1 MHEYSLIQALMK
13 RVEEE
18 VRARQALKV
27 HSLALRVGEL
37 SGVDP
42 DLLAGAYEIAR
53 AGTPCAAA
61 DLKVTRVPAL
71 WLCPNCRRVLP
82 PGAVLRCPGCQVAAE
97 LSEGADA
104 LTLDSIEMEVP

>member
-1 MHEYSLIQALMK
+1 MHEYSLIQALLT

-18 VRARQALKV
+18 ARRRRALLVHAL
-27 HSLALRVGEL
+27 AIRVGEL

-61 DLKVTRVPAL
+61 ELRVTRVPAA
-71 WLCPNCRRVLP
+71 WLCPRCRRILP
-82 PGAVLRCPGCQVAAE
+82 PGAVLRCPECDLAAE